1 MGRSRPGFWH
11 QYSPGRHHIAIVL
24 AYSFERQRAG
34 RKKPGASI
42 QTRPAVRTDIF
53 PQAMRKNFTRK
64 ITEMTYVSTETSL
77 PLPVQ
82 SLSTE

>member
-1 MGRSRPGFWH
+1 M
-11 QYSPGRHHIAIVL
+11 
-24 AYSFERQRAG
+24 
-34 RKKPGASI
+34 
-42 QTRPAVRTDIF
+42 RTDIF
-53 PQAMRKNFTRK
+53 PQATRKNFTRK